1 MKKLLLLL
9 LLSLGLIGSTWAFQV
24 SPTAIVFA
32 CSNTGLEVERVLYLR
47 NDGRLCGENYN
58 PPSESEAEAE
68 SEAEECPISI
78 PVVEIISST
87 DIRCIEAE
95 KKISSGEVFKSK
107 VITYQH
113 WNNYYRKCVRI
124 DGENTQNCFDL
135 KYEQP
140 TGWPNCP
147 PDWPTCPLYHPPP
160 PIYVEFPIEISVLK
174 CDGLI
179 VDIVVGTIPQIITY
193 EDGKICSEY
202 FKGERCYEN
211 TDEAIEI
218 GEKFVCSPY
227 FESTD
232 CYSFI
237 EKYESVEKNL
247 EPDNPMCLEAE
258 KNK

>member
-9 LLSLGLIGSTWAFQV
+9 LLSLGLIGSSWAFQV

-68 SEAEECPISI
+68 SEAEKCPISI
-78 PVVEIISST
+78 PVLEIISST

-113 WNNYYRKCVRI
+113 WNNYYTKCVRI
-124 DGENTQNCFDL
+124 DGENTQNCQDL

-140 TGWPNCP
+140 I
-147 PDWPTCPLYHPPP
+147 YHPPP
-160 PIYVEFPIEISVLK
+160 TEFIVIEVPVYM
-174 CDGLI
+174 CGDLI
-179 VDIVVGTIPQIITY
+179 V
-193 EDGKICSEY
+193 
-202 FKGERCYEN
+202 
-211 TDEAIEI
+211 
-218 GEKFVCSPY
+218 
-227 FESTD
+227 
-232 CYSFI
+232 
-237 EKYESVEKNL
+237 
-247 EPDNPMCLEAE
+247 EPDKPDKPDERRVEIPVYEEIPVFIDLAPDHPLCIEAE
-258 KNK
+258 KNND